1 MNRNVLKEFKMRK
14 IIATAVIV
22 LAIGAT
28 SGYACDMGEADNMC
42 TEGQVFDP
50 RKGECQDVTT

>member
-1 MNRNVLKEFKMRK
+1 MKRNVLKEIKMHK

-28 SGYACDMGEADNMC
+28 SGFACDMGEADNMC
-42 TEGQVFDP
+42 KKGQIFDP
-50 RKGECQDVTT
+50 QSGECQDVTM